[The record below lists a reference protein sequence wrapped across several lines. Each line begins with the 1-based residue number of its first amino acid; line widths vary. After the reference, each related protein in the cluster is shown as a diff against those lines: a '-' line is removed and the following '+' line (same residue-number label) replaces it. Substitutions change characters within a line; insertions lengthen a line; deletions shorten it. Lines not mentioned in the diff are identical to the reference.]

1 MNVTRLRKNPVA
13 GGCDM
18 YLLLMMLLCT
28 MTATAKKQ
36 VFNIVDYGAVA
47 DGKTLTHEAF
57 NRAIDD
63 AVSKGGG
70 RVVVPFG
77 DYLCGSIRMKSNIE
91 LHFEPGARIIAAP
104 ESAKAYDAREPWEGP
119 QYQDGGHTFFHN
131 SLIWADGAENIAVTG
146 RGFIDGV
153 GLTREDKE
161 KAGIVQGGGMD
172 TGDKAIAFKLCKNV
186 KISDLTIYRGGHF
199 AIIVT
204 GCENTLIDRVTI
216 DTNRDGVDIDCCKN
230 LVIRNCCV
238 NTSHDDAIVLKS
250 SYALKKLVPCEN
262 VTVKK
267 CTVTG
272 YKCGT
277 YLDGTKVPEPVG
289 WVCGRIKLGT
299 ESNGGYR
306 NIRIL
311 NCKGEYSSGLALECV
326 DQGVMENIDV
336 DGFNIVHTHHY
347 PIYITTGCRNRGP
360 EERKDISTGQ
370 NISIKNVNCYH
381 ADSIAGIIITGMKGT
396 PLRNIS
402 ISKVRVDYA
411 GGGRA
416 EHAKSEYREQGT
428 NYPEPKFAGF
438 TPAYG
443 VFARHVDGL
452 KLNNIKFRVKNK
464 DERPMIIL
472 DDVTYYSIK
481 NVKGP
486 LEPGVEKIIVRP

>member
-1 MNVTRLRKNPVA
+1 MNFNRTFILGQFVLT
-13 GGCDM
+13 
-18 YLLLMMLLCT
+18 LLLT
-28 MTATAKKQ
+28 MCSMVAVAKKQ
-36 VFNIVDYGAVA
+36 VFNIMDYGAVG
-47 DGKTLTHEAF
+47 DGVTLTHEAI
-57 NRAIDD
+57 NKAIDD

-70 RVVVPFG
+70 RVVVPSG

-104 ESAKAYDAREPWEGP
+104 ESLNAYDAREPWEGP

-131 SLIWADGAENIAVTG
+131 SLIWADGATDISITG
-146 RGFIDGV
+146 RGYIDGK
-153 GLTREDKE
+153 GLTKKDKE
-161 KAGIVQGGGMD
+161 KAGIVEGGGVD

-186 KISDLTIYRGGHF
+186 KISDVTIYRGGHF

-204 GCENTLIDRVTI
+204 GCENTLIEGVTV

-230 LVIRNCCV
+230 LVIRNSIV

-250 SYALKKLVPCEN
+250 SYALKAVVPCEN
-262 VTVKK
+262 VTVKNCK
-267 CTVTG
+267 VTG

-277 YLDGTKVPEPVG
+277 WIDGTKVPEPVG

-306 NIRIL
+306 NIKIL
-311 NCKGEYSSGLALECV
+311 DCEGEYSSGLAFESV
-326 DQGVMENIDV
+326 DQGMMEDIYVNNVTI
-336 DGFNIVHTHHY
+336 NHTHHY

-360 EERKDISTGQ
+360 KERTDISSGR
-370 NISIKNVNCYH
+370 NITIKNVTCLN
-381 ADSIAGIIITGMKGT
+381 ADSIAGIIITGMAGT

-402 ISKVRVDYA
+402 ISNVRVDYA

-416 EHAKSEYREQGT
+416 EHASHMYREQGT

-443 VFARHVDGL
+443 VYARHVDGL
-452 KLNNIKFRVKNK
+452 QLNNLKFTVKRK
-464 DERPMIIL
+464 DERPMVML

-481 NVKGP
+481 NVEGP
-486 LEPGVEKIIVRP
+486 LEPGVEKIVIK

>member
-1 MNVTRLRKNPVA
+1 MNIIKLKNPFATGHYIICLLIALCCTLPVA
-13 GGCDM
+13 
-18 YLLLMMLLCT
+18 
-28 MTATAKKQ
+28 AKKN
-36 VFNIVDYGAVA
+36 VFNIMDYGAVA
-47 DGKTLTHEAF
+47 DGKTLTHDAF
-57 NRAIDD
+57 NRAIE
-63 AVSKGGG
+63 AAAEKGGG
-70 RVVVPFG
+70 RVLVPFG
-77 DYLCGSIRMKSNIE
+77 DYLCGSIRMKSNID

-104 ESAKAYDAREPWEGP
+104 ESSNAYDAREPWEGP

-131 SLIWADGAENIAVTG
+131 SLIWADGAENISVTG
-146 RGFIDGV
+146 RGYIDGI
-153 GLTREDKE
+153 GLTKKDKE
-161 KAGIVQGGGMD
+161 KAGIVEGGGVD

-186 KISDLTIYRGGHF
+186 KITDLTIYRGGHF

-204 GCENTLIDRVTI
+204 GCENTLINRVTI

-230 LVIRNCCV
+230 LVIRNCVV

-250 SYALKKLVPCEN
+250 SYALKKVVPCEN
-262 VTVKK
+262 VLVKN

-306 NIRIL
+306 NIKIQ
-311 NCKGEYSSGLALECV
+311 NCKGEFSSGLAFECV
-326 DQGVMENIDV
+326 DQGLMENIEV
-336 DGFNIVHTHHY
+336 NGMNIVHTHHY

-360 EERKDISTGQ
+360 EDRKDISTGQ
-370 NISIKNVNCYH
+370 NISIKNVSCYH
-381 ADSIAGIIITGMKGT
+381 ADSIAGIIITGMPGT

-416 EHAKSEYREQGT
+416 EYATREYREQGT
-428 NYPEPKFAGF
+428 HYPEPKFAGF
-438 TPAYG
+438 TPSYG

-486 LEPGVEKIIVRP
+486 LEPGAKKVIVK

>member
-1 MNVTRLRKNPVA
+1 MNIIKLKNPFATGHYIICLLIALCCTLPVA
-13 GGCDM
+13 
-18 YLLLMMLLCT
+18 
-28 MTATAKKQ
+28 AKKN
-36 VFNIVDYGAVA
+36 VFNIMDYGAVA
-47 DGKTLTHEAF
+47 DGKTLTHDAF
-57 NRAIDD
+57 NRAIE
-63 AVSKGGG
+63 AAAEKGGG
-70 RVVVPFG
+70 RVLVPYG
-77 DYLCGSIRMKSNIE
+77 DYLSGSIRMKSNID

-104 ESAKAYDAREPWEGP
+104 ESSNAYDAREPWEGP

-131 SLIWADGAENIAVTG
+131 SLIWADGAENISVTG
-146 RGFIDGV
+146 RGYIDGI
-153 GLTREDKE
+153 GLTKKDKE
-161 KAGIVQGGGMD
+161 KAGIVEGGGVD

-186 KISDLTIYRGGHF
+186 KITDLTIYRGGHF

-204 GCENTLIDRVTI
+204 GCENTLINRVTI

-230 LVIRNCCV
+230 LVIRNCVV

-250 SYALKKLVPCEN
+250 SYALKKVVPCEN
-262 VTVKK
+262 VLVKN

-306 NIRIL
+306 NIKIQ
-311 NCKGEYSSGLALECV
+311 NCKGEFSSGLAFECV
-326 DQGVMENIDV
+326 DQGLMENIEV
-336 DGFNIVHTHHY
+336 NGMNIVHTHHY

-360 EERKDISTGQ
+360 EDRKDISTGQ
-370 NISIKNVNCYH
+370 NISIKNVSCYH
-381 ADSIAGIIITGMKGT
+381 ADSIAGIIITGMPGT

-416 EHAKSEYREQGT
+416 EYATREYREQGT
-428 NYPEPKFAGF
+428 HYPEPKFAGF
-438 TPAYG
+438 TPSYG

-486 LEPGVEKIIVRP
+486 LEPGAKKVIVK

>member
-1 MNVTRLRKNPVA
+1 MSEIKMRVSYVTWLRVA
-13 GGCDM
+13 FM
-18 YLLLMMLLCT
+18 LLLTCST
-28 MTATAKKQ
+28 MTTVAKKKS
-36 VFNIVDYGAVA
+36 VFNIKDYGAVA
-47 DGKTLTHEAF
+47 DGKTLTHDAF
-57 NRAIDD
+57 NRAIE
-63 AVSKGGG
+63 AATANGGG
-70 RVVVPFG
+70 MVLVPFG

-104 ESAKAYDAREPWEGP
+104 ESANAYDPRETWEGP

-131 SLIWADGAENIAVTG
+131 SLIWADGAENVAVTG
-146 RGFIDGV
+146 RGFIDGE
-153 GLTREDKE
+153 GLTTKDKE
-161 KAGIVQGGGMD
+161 KSGIVEGGGVD
-172 TGDKAIAFKLCKNV
+172 TGDKTIAFKLCKNV
-186 KISDLTIYRGGHF
+186 RISDLTIYRGGHF

-204 GCENTLIDRVTI
+204 GCENTLINRVTI
-216 DTNRDGVDIDCCKN
+216 DTNRDGVDIDCCKD
-230 LVIRNCCV
+230 LVIRNCVV
-238 NTSHDDAIVLKS
+238 NTAHDDAIVLKS
-250 SYALKKLVPCEN
+250 SYALKAVVPCEN
-262 VTVKK
+262 VLVKN

-306 NIRIL
+306 NIKIQ

-326 DQGVMENIDV
+326 DQGTMENIEV
-336 DGFNIVHTHHY
+336 NGMNIVHTHHY

-360 EERKDISTGQ
+360 EDRKDISTGQ
-370 NISIKNVNCYH
+370 NITIKNVYCYH
-381 ADSIAGIIITGMKGT
+381 ADSLAGIIITGMKGT

-402 ISKVRVDYA
+402 ISKVRIDYA
-411 GGGRA
+411 GGGKA
-416 EHAKSEYREQGT
+416 EYATREYREQGT
-428 NYPEPKFAGF
+428 HYPEPKFAGF
-438 TPAYG
+438 TPSYG

-464 DERPMIIL
+464 EERPMIIL

-486 LEPGVEKIIVRP
+486 VEPGVKKVIVK